1 MLWRLGIYI
10 QKHTQE
16 RARIVHQKNGN
27 YVLRYLNQR
36 KIETLSEREFSM
48 NWRHEEGEE
57 KSDHRVIE
65 NS

>member
-10 QKHTQE
+10 QKSTQE

-36 KIETLSEREFSM
+36 KIETLSERGFSM

-57 KSDHRVIE
+57 E
-65 NS
+65 